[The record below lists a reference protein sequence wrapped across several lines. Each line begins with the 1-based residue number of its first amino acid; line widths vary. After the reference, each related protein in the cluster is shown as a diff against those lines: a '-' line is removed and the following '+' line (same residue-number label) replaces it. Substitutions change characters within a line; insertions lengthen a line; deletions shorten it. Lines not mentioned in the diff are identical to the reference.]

1 MFPIDLHVHSN
12 VSDGVDTPEALVRL
26 AAAVPLSAFAL
37 TDHDTVDGV
46 ERARLACQALGEKAP
61 ELIPGV
67 EISAGYGGRDIHIL
81 GLFVND
87 KNASFREALAASRK
101 RRDDRN
107 EQMAERFVKAG
118 IPMTLKELSFG
129 DPNAIITR
137 AHFARYLTEHGIT
150 KDNKDA
156 FDRFLGDT
164 SPFYVPREYMSPE
177 TAVREIHHA
186 GGLAVLAHP
195 LSYRFSDEQ
204 ILAMVR
210 QLKEQGLDGVEAVYG
225 AYSREQEATV
235 RELAKR
241 FDLLLSGGS
250 DYHGS
255 NKPGLMLGTGYGS
268 LCVPYAILTALREAR
283 KQGNESA

>member
-12 VSDGVDTPEALVRL
+12 VSDGVDAPEALARL

-37 TDHDTVDGV
+37 TDHDTTDGV
-46 ERARLACQALGEKAP
+46 ERARLACQELGENAP

-81 GLFVND
+81 GLFID
-87 KNASFREALAASRK
+87 DRDTAFREALLSSRQ
-101 RRDDRN
+101 RRDRRN
-107 EQMAERFVKAG
+107 RQMVDRFVQAG
-118 IPMTLKELSFG
+118 IPMSLEELSLG

-137 AHFARYLTEHGIT
+137 AHFARYLTEHGVT

-156 FDRFLGDT
+156 FDRFLGDA
-164 SPFYVPREYMSPE
+164 SPFYVPREYMPPE
-177 TAVREIHHA
+177 TAIREIHRT

-195 LSYRFSDEQ
+195 LSYRFSDGE

-210 QLKEQGLDGVEAVYG
+210 LLKEQGLDGIEAIYG
-225 AYSREQEATV
+225 AYSREQEAAV

-241 FDLLLSGGS
+241 FCLLISGGS

-255 NKPGLMLGTGYGS
+255 NKPGLLLGVGYGS
-268 LCVPYAILTALREAR
+268 LHVPYEILTKLREAR
-283 KQGNESA
+283 KRRV

>member
-12 VSDGVDTPEALVRL
+12 VSDGVDSPEALVRL

-37 TDHDTVDGV
+37 TDHDTADGV
-46 ERARLACQALGEKAP
+46 ERAQLACRELGPEAP

-81 GLFVND
+81 GLFIDDTTV
-87 KNASFREALAASRK
+87 SFREALAASRK
-101 RRDDRN
+101 RRDSRN
-107 EQMAERFVKAG
+107 EQMVERFVQAG
-118 IPMTLKELSFG
+118 IPMTLAELSFG
-129 DPNAIITR
+129 DPNAIVTR

-150 KDNKDA
+150 RDNKDA

-164 SPFYVPREYMSPE
+164 SPFYVPREYMPPK
-177 TAVREIHHA
+177 TAIREIHRA

-195 LSYRFSDEQ
+195 LSYRFSDKQ
-204 ILAMVR
+204 ILDMVR
-210 QLKEQGLDGVEAVYG
+210 LLKEQGLDGVEAIYG
-225 AYSREQEATV
+225 AYSREQEAAV

-241 FDLLLSGGS
+241 FGLLLSGGS

-255 NKPGLMLGTGYGS
+255 NKPGLLLGTGYGS
-268 LCVPYAILTALREAR
+268 LHVPYEILARLREAR
-283 KQGNESA
+283 NRKPCE